1 MLIKDNLID
10 MAKRSPLG
18 KKFLKYN
25 NRVKILW
32 FSFGLLTGLVLGYT
46 ISHLAHRL
54 YRDESGSKPP

>member
-1 MLIKDNLID
+1 MLTKDNLID

-32 FSFGLLTGLVLGYT
+32 FSFGLVTGLVVGYTLGYLVHT
-46 ISHLAHRL
+46 LH
-54 YRDESGSKPP
+54 RDESGSKPS